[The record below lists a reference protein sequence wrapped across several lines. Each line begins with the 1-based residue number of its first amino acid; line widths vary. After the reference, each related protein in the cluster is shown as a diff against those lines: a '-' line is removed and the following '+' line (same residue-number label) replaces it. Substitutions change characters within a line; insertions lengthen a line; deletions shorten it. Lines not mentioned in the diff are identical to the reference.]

1 MNTIDSDLL
10 MLLVPIFVLQG
21 ILFIIAMISLIRQ
34 EGTNGP
40 KWMWALL
47 ILCMNPIGAILYFI
61 LGRKNN

>member
-21 ILFIIAMISLIRQ
+21 ILFLIAMISLIRQ
-34 EGTNGP
+34 ESTNGP

-47 ILCMNPIGAILYFI
+47 ILLMNPIGAILYFI
-61 LGRKNN
+61 IGRNNN